1 MEELSFEVII
11 RNKNVV
17 VSSLNVA
24 NIFQKRH
31 DNVLQTIDNLEDDWK
46 ELSKELGLLFSPVNN
61 CPENSGE
68 LTSKLGTVPKFKDCF
83 SESSYLT
90 KDGRTVRS
98 YNMNRTGF
106 TLLANGFNGKKA
118 LRFKLAY
125 IAQFDAMEEELI
137 KRNTLYDLEKRLR
150 DQLRDTIKASY
161 GDNPPDRIYM
171 LLTNLLYIAVVGH
184 KADKIKRDRGFEH
197 DCSVFADIFTSDE
210 RTAYIDKENELIR
223 HLRNGELDYYEL
235 KNLLLEKA
243 S

>member
-1 MEELSFEVII
+1 MQELTFDVII
-11 RNKNVV
+11 RNRNVV

-24 NIFQKRH
+24 DIFQKQH
-31 DNVLQTIDNLEDDWK
+31 KNVLQTIDNLKDDWK
-46 ELSKELGLLFSPVNN
+46 ELSKELGLIFSPVKNKL
-61 CPENSGE
+61 G
-68 LTSKLGTVPKFKDCF
+68 SKLGAVPIFKDF
-83 SESSYLT
+83 FFESSYLT

-171 LLTNLLYIAVVGH
+171 LLTNLLYIAV
-184 KADKIKRDRGFEH
+184 ADHTAEKIKRDRGFEH
-197 DCSVFADIFTSDE
+197 ECSVFADIFTSDE

-223 HLRNGELDYYEL
+223 HLRNGELDYYNL
-235 KNLLLEKA
+235 KDQLLEKA
-243 S
+243 L